1 MMVYRKARAIL
12 SGLTNE
18 LRFPRPEPKGPFMS
32 SATRRNVPR
41 FTPEQY
47 LALERRA
54 EFKSEFDSGLIEAM
68 SGASRE
74 HNLITGN
81 VSREIGNQFKNRSC
95 EVYSA
100 DMRVWIGPSSQYRY
114 PDVVA
119 VCGEPEFQDGEFD
132 NLLNPTLI
140 VEVLSLSTESK
151 DRSHKFAGYRRLK
164 SLREYVLISQS
175 EVLIEKFVR
184 DGERWIYTAL
194 DNLDDTLH
202 LVSIDCNVLLKG
214 IYAKVE
220 FPEPG
225 ENDE

>member
-1 MMVYRKARAIL
+1 
-12 SGLTNE
+12 
-18 LRFPRPEPKGPFMS
+18 MS

-54 EFKSEFDSGLIEAM
+54 EFKSEFDNGMIEAM

-74 HNLITGN
+74 HNLISGN
-81 VSREIGNQFKNRSC
+81 AYRKIGNQLENRPC
-95 EVYSA
+95 EVYTN
-100 DMRVWIGPSSQYRY
+100 DMRVWIGPARQYRY

-132 NLLNPTLI
+132 TLLNPTLI
-140 VEVLSLSTESK
+140 VEVLSPSTESK

-164 SLREYVLISQS
+164 SHREYVLISQS
-175 EVLIEKFVR
+175 EVLVEKFLQ
-184 DGERWIYTAL
+184 DGEKWIYTAL
-194 DNLDDTLH
+194 DSLEDTLH
-202 LVSIDCNVLLKG
+202 LVSIDCAVPLRE

-225 ENDE
+225 EDDE